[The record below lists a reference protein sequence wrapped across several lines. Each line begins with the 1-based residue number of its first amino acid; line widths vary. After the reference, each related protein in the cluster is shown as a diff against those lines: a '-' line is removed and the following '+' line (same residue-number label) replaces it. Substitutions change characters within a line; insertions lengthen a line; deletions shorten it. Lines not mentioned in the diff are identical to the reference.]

1 VTRQACPL
9 VRISEL
15 RLAVRSEIRVK
26 TWESTFLMQID
37 FNLGR
42 PSGDARIVV
51 AMSGG
56 VDSSVT
62 AALAANTGAE
72 VIGVTLQL
80 YDHGEAVRRPGAC
93 CAGQDIY
100 DAKQVADRL
109 GIAHYV
115 LDYENRFRGGVIDRF
130 VDEYARGRTPV
141 PCASCNQ
148 GVKFVDLVAFA
159 RELGADCLATGHYVR
174 RMVNAGRVELHKGA
188 DPRRDQ
194 SYFLY
199 GTTAEQLD
207 FLRFPLGEL
216 PKDEVRRIA
225 AELGLE
231 VAAKPD
237 SQDICFV
244 PDGDYAGLVKRLRP
258 ETEAAGEIVHVD
270 GRVLGRHRGVVH
282 FTVGQRRGIEVG
294 GQREPLYV
302 IRIEPDERR
311 IVVGPR
317 RALAVAAMRVA
328 DWNWLGEAQREV
340 TVKVR
345 SLAPAVRA
353 VRDGEWIRFGYAEH
367 GVAPGQAAVIYDDT
381 RLLGGGWIAETRA
394 PTASVM
400 DAAAA

>member
-1 VTRQACPL
+1 MWT
-9 VRISEL
+9 
-15 RLAVRSEIRVK
+15 
-26 TWESTFLMQID
+26 D
-37 FNLGR
+37 FQLGR

-62 AALAANTGAE
+62 AALAAQTGAE

-80 YDHGEAVRRPGAC
+80 YDYGEAARRPGAC

-115 LDYENRFRGGVIDRF
+115 LDYESRFREGVIDRF
-130 VDEYARGRTPV
+130 VDEYAHGRTPV

-148 GVKFVDLVAFA
+148 GVKFVDLIAFA

-174 RMVNAGRVELHKGA
+174 RVVNAERVELHKGA

-199 GTTAEQLD
+199 GTTRDQLD

-216 PKDEVRRIA
+216 PKNEVRRIA
-225 AELGLE
+225 AGLELE

-244 PDGDYAGLVKRLRP
+244 PNGDYAGLVKRLKP
-258 ETEAAGEIVHVD
+258 ETEAPGDIVDLD

-294 GQREPLYV
+294 GQKEPLYV
-302 IRIEPDERR
+302 LRIEPAERR

-317 RALAVAAMRVA
+317 RALAVGAMRVA
-328 DWNWLGEAQREV
+328 DWNWLGEDQREV
-340 TVKVR
+340 SAKVR
-345 SLAPAVRA
+345 SLAPPVPAR
-353 VRDGEWIRFGYAEH
+353 RDGDWVRFAEAEY
-367 GVAPGQAAVIYDDT
+367 GVAPGQAAVVYEGT
-381 RLLGGGWIAETRA
+381 RLLGGGWIAETLA
-394 PTASVM
+394 AEQSVM
-400 DAAAA
+400 DAASA

>member
-1 VTRQACPL
+1 MR
-9 VRISEL
+9 
-15 RLAVRSEIRVK
+15 
-26 TWESTFLMQID
+26 ID
-37 FNLGR
+37 FQLGR
-42 PSGDARIVV
+42 PLGDARIVV

-62 AALAANTGAE
+62 AALAAETGAE

-80 YDHGEAVRRPGAC
+80 YDHGEAVRRSGAC

-115 LDYENRFRGGVIDRF
+115 LDYESRFRGGVIDRF
-130 VDEYARGRTPV
+130 VDEYAQGRTPV

-148 GVKFVDLVAFA
+148 GVKFVDLVSFA
-159 RELGADCLATGHYVR
+159 RDLGADCLATGHYVR
-174 RMVNAGRVELHKGA
+174 RIVNGGRVELHKGA
-188 DPRRDQ
+188 DHRRDQ

-199 GTTAEQLD
+199 GTTREQLD
-207 FLRFPLGEL
+207 FLRFPLGGL
-216 PKDEVRRIA
+216 PKDEVRQIA
-225 AELGLE
+225 SGVGLE

-258 ETEAAGEIVHVD
+258 ETEAPGDIVDVD
-270 GRVLGRHRGVVH
+270 GKALGRHRGVVH

-302 IRIEPDERR
+302 IRIEPEHAR

-317 RALAVAAMRVA
+317 SALAVEGMRVA
-328 DWNWLGEAQREV
+328 DWNWIAEDQREV
-340 TVKVR
+340 SVKVR
-345 SLAPAVRA
+345 SLAPAVPA
-353 VRDGEWIRFGYAEH
+353 LRDGDWVRFSKAEY
-367 GVAPGQAAVIYDDT
+367 GVAPGQAAVLYEDT
-381 RLLGGGWIAETRA
+381 RLLGGGWISETAAVDRL
-394 PTASVM
+394 V

>member
-1 VTRQACPL
+1 MR
-9 VRISEL
+9 
-15 RLAVRSEIRVK
+15 
-26 TWESTFLMQID
+26 ID
-37 FNLGR
+37 FQLGR

-62 AALAANTGAE
+62 AALAAHTGAE

-80 YDHGEAVRRPGAC
+80 YDHGEAVRRTGAC

-100 DAKQVADRL
+100 DAKMVADRL

-115 LDYENRFRGGVIDRF
+115 LDYESRFREGVIDRF
-130 VDEYARGRTPV
+130 VDEYAHGRTPV

-174 RMVNAGRVELHKGA
+174 RLMNGDRTELHKCA

-199 GTTAEQLD
+199 GTTRQQLD
-207 FLRFPLGEL
+207 FVRFPLGEL

-244 PDGDYAGLVKRLRP
+244 PDGDYASLVKRVRP
-258 ETEAAGEIVHVD
+258 ETEAPGEIVDLD

-282 FTVGQRRGIEVG
+282 FTVGQRRGIEIG
-294 GQREPLYV
+294 GQSEPLYV
-302 IRIEPDERR
+302 LRIEPERR
-311 IVVGPR
+311 RIIVGPR
-317 RALAVAAMRVA
+317 RALAIEAMRVA
-328 DWNWLGEAQREV
+328 DWNWLGEEQRDV
-340 TVKVR
+340 LVKVR
-345 SLAPAVRA
+345 SLAPAVA
-353 VRDGEWIRFGYAEH
+353 ATRDGEEIRFASLEY
-367 GVAPGQAAVIYDDT
+367 GVAPGQAAVLYEGT
-381 RLLGGGWIAETRA
+381 RMLGGGWIAETVPA
-394 PTASVM
+394 ELDALHATA
-400 DAAAA
+400 A

>member
-1 VTRQACPL
+1 MWINFQ
-9 VRISEL
+9 
-15 RLAVRSEIRVK
+15 
-26 TWESTFLMQID
+26 
-37 FNLGR
+37 LGR
-42 PSGDARIVV
+42 PAEQARIVV

-62 AALAANTGAE
+62 AALAARTGAE

-80 YDHGEAVRRPGAC
+80 YDYGEAARRPGAC

-115 LDYENRFRGGVIDRF
+115 LDYESRFREGVIDRF
-130 VDEYARGRTPV
+130 VDEYAHGRTPV

-174 RMVNAGRVELHKGA
+174 RVVENGRAELHKGA

-199 GTTAEQLD
+199 GTTRDQLD
-207 FLRFPLGEL
+207 FLRFPLGDL

-225 AELGLE
+225 AELRLA

-244 PDGDYAGLVKRLRP
+244 PDGDYAGLVKKLRP
-258 ETEAAGEIVHVD
+258 ETEEAGQIVD
-270 GRVLGRHRGVVH
+270 LEGRVLGTHRGVVH
-282 FTVGQRRGIEVG
+282 FTVGQRRGIEIG
-294 GQREPLYV
+294 GQKEPLYV
-302 IRIEPDERR
+302 VRIEPQEAR

-317 RALAVAAMRVA
+317 RALAVEAMRVA
-328 DWNWLGEAQREV
+328 DWNWLGEDQREV
-340 TVKVR
+340 SVKVR
-345 SLAPAVRA
+345 SLAPAVPA
-353 VRDGEWIRFGYAEH
+353 VRDGEWIRFRSPEY
-367 GVAPGQAAVIYDDT
+367 GVAPGQAAVLYDGS
-381 RLLGGGWIAETRA
+381 RMLGGGSIAETVA
-394 PTASVM
+394 AELE
-400 DAAAA
+400 AAAA